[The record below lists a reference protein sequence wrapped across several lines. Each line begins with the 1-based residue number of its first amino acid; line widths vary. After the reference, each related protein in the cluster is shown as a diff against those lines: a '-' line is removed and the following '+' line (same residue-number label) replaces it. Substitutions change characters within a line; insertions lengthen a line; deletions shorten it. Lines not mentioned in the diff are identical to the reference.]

1 MAPPVTDDHGQSDRG
16 ATIVTGVQRLA
27 AGLIAVGLLAV
38 GPLAACAGEEN
49 DDADGTAGPY
59 DAAAEL
65 RPDLMT
71 VDPEEARPGEVVTL
85 RFPEQTR
92 RGIGFVLEAEVD
104 DAWELRYLLTAAEDA
119 GASPSWR
126 RPATSDGHRWPDVEV
141 DGPGPNW
148 IQIPHVADPGSYRV
162 CTADAEEAFCAPIEV
177 TG

>member
-1 MAPPVTDDHGQSDRG
+1 M
-16 ATIVTGVQRLA
+16 TIVQRLA
-27 AGLIAVGLLAV
+27 AGLVAAGL
-38 GPLAACAGEEN
+38 LAACAGEEHN
-49 DDADGTAGPY
+49 GEVVGTAGPY

-65 RPDLMT
+65 RPDLMA

-85 RFPEQTR
+85 RFPEETR
-92 RGIGFVLEAEVD
+92 RGIGFVLEAEVE
-104 DAWELRYLLTAAEDA
+104 DAWELRYLLTAAEDP